1 MISGGEE
8 SQARAEGELPEGYI
22 WDKLVRGSVV
32 SPLSDDHLVTADVN
46 PDYRTKG
53 FRRIF

>member
-32 SPLSDDHLVTADVN
+32 SPLSDDHLVMADVN

>member
-1 MISGGEE
+1 MERNLRLGP
-8 SQARAEGELPEGYI
+8 RVTVKLPEGYI

-32 SPLSDDHLVTADVN
+32 SPLSDDHLVMADVN